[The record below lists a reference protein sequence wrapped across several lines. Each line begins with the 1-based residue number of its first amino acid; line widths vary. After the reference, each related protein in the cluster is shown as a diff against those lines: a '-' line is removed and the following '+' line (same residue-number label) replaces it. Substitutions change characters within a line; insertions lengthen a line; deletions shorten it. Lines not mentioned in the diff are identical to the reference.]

1 MRSRQKREVSSLI
14 LSSSCHPP
22 KFTRCSFFLPNLVFL
37 MGSQRSYSDTAE
49 SLLHPELEPDVPPPS
64 TSILRPLRFHLG
76 LAPLP
81 KIVPRFRRMAEKK
94 HYLAFGKLFGT
105 WSLKSWVLIWS
116 LDEVC
121 LVTEIHWQEWG
132 LKGPL
137 GSFSFSVT
145 CLKVFWQSYIY
156 QEHPGKST
164 DLSQPL
170 TRSGWHS

>member
-1 MRSRQKREVSSLI
+1 MSSLI
-14 LSSSCHPP
+14 LPSSCHPP

-37 MGSQRSYSDTAE
+37 MGSQHSYSDTAE
-49 SLLHPELEPDVPPPS
+49 RLLHPQLEPDVPPPS

-81 KIVPRFRRMAEKK
+81 KIVPRFSRMAGKK
-94 HYLAFGKLFGT
+94 ALFGFTFT

-121 LVTEIHWQEWG
+121 LVTEIHWQERG

-137 GSFSFSVT
+137 GNFNFSVT

-170 TRSGWHS
+170 TRSG